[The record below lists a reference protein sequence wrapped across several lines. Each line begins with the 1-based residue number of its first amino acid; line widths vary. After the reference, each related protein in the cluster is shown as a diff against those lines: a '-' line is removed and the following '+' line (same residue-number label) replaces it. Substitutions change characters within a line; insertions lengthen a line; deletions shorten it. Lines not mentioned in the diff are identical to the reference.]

1 MQTVYLYPVQIYLV
15 MASKLTN
22 KLQLTLALIKPDV
35 MVNPL
40 IMEVVTSRKCH
51 GYLVYIT
58 LVSRFASFY
67 LAYSHT
73 YCHTYHYWYSFTH
86 SLFHSR
92 LQSFLFC
99 KSSLPQPFL
108 FLLQDSLYRFP
119 RLFAV
124 TSEHIFLLFSFFSV
138 FLHFF
143 SCRFRAV
150 D

>member
-1 MQTVYLYPVQIYLV
+1 MQTVYLYPVRIYLV

-67 LAYSHT
+67 LA
-73 YCHTYHYWYSFTH
+73 CCCKGLVFCQMKYSF
-86 SLFHSR
+86 
-92 LQSFLFC
+92 FC
-99 KSSLPQPFL
+99 L
-108 FLLQDSLYRFP
+108 
-119 RLFAV
+119 
-124 TSEHIFLLFSFFSV
+124 
-138 FLHFF
+138 
-143 SCRFRAV
+143 
-150 D
+150 

>member
-73 YCHTYHYWYSFTH
+73 YCHTYYYWYSITH

-92 LQSFLFC
+92 LKSLVFC

-108 FLLQDSLYRFP
+108 FLIQVSLYGFP
-119 RLFAV
+119 RLF
-124 TSEHIFLLFSFFSV
+124 TSEHIRLFTF
-138 FLHFF
+138 
-143 SCRFRAV
+143 
-150 D
+150 